1 MRELRGSA
9 TGLPCRAR
17 LVALAVAVCTAVGG
31 CSSSGDEQPDADPGS
46 VNTATPPMPPEGSQG
61 ANKPGQSD
69 DHGGNAAAAVASH
82 EDTLRQFAEAF
93 GIEDPPDVEPIRVVD
108 QGERGQVMSECLT
121 EAGFPVTLEP
131 DGTVGMEFASPDQM
145 SAYDLAVY
153 VCMAQYP
160 LDPRLSGELTDAQ
173 LRIYYDWLLEHP
185 VVCMH
190 DRGHPVAD
198 PPTPETFI
206 ATYRARGELHF
217 FADGLPPGQ
226 EADIMSDV
234 LENCE
239 IEPPLEVL
247 FPD

>member
-1 MRELRGSA
+1 M
-9 TGLPCRAR
+9 
-17 LVALAVAVCTAVGG
+17 VALVVAACAAVGA
-31 CSSSGDEQPDADPGS
+31 CSNSGDHQPDTDTGS
-46 VNTATPPMPPEGSQG
+46 VSTAQPPWPAESSRE
-61 ANKPGQSD
+61 ANEPGQTD
-69 DHGGNAAAAVASH
+69 EQNGDTAGVASH
-82 EDTLRQFAEAF
+82 KDTLRQFAEAF
-93 GIEDPPDVEPIRVVD
+93 GIEDPPEVEPIRVVD
-108 QGERGQVMSECLT
+108 QAERGQVMSECLT

-131 DGTVGMEFASPDQM
+131 DGSVGMEFASPDQTA
-145 SAYDLAVY
+145 AYDLAMY

-173 LRIYYDWLLEHP
+173 LTIYYDWLLENP
-185 VVCMH
+185 VACMLE
-190 DRGHPVAD
+190 RGHPVAD

-206 ATYRARGELHF
+206 ANYRARGEVSF
-217 FADGLPPGQ
+217 FAEGLPPGQ